1 MGTQDIKQEEPVTD
15 TATQTTNCQCGED
28 CCCHEN
34 GNDECGC
41 DCDCNCDCHCK
52 EDDCACHNAEQQ
64 PALKELSVEEKL
76 AEVQDKHLR
85 LVAEFDNFRKRNA
98 RERLDMIMFAGED
111 IIKGLLP
118 VVDDFERALKAAETA
133 ADVAVLQEGT
143 KLIYQKLLDY
153 LKSKGLQE
161 IDTTQVEFNTD
172 LHDAVT
178 KFPAASPEQKG
189 KIIDTVQ
196 KGYKLSDKVIRFAK
210 VVVGE

>member
-15 TATQTTNCQCGED
+15 TAAQTTDCRCSED

-34 GNDECGC
+34 GNDEC
-41 DCDCNCDCHCK
+41 NCECECECHCK
-52 EDDCACHNAEQQ
+52 EDDCACRNAEQQ
-64 PALKELSVEEKL
+64 PAPKALSVEEKL

-118 VVDDFERALKAAETA
+118 IVDDFERALKAAETA
-133 ADVAVLQEGT
+133 TDVVVLQEGE

-178 KFPAASPEQKG
+178 KFPVALPEQKG